1 MSKEE
6 QIINSL
12 SNPKFSWRTLEGV
25 SRETGL
31 NQDEILQFI
40 ESKPDLFIKSRI
52 PDEKGRALYA
62 TREHYRKSTSI
73 WQRTLDQF
81 KST

>member
-1 MSKEE
+1 MSQQE
-6 QIINSL
+6 QIINAL
-12 SNPKFSWRTLEGV
+12 SNPKFSWRTLDGV

-31 NQDEILQFI
+31 KQDEILKFI
-40 ESKPDLFIKSRI
+40 ESNPNLFIKSRI
-52 PDEKGRALYA
+52 SDEKGRALYA
-62 TREHYRKSTSI
+62 TREHYRKSNTI

>member
-6 QIINSL
+6 QIINAL

-31 NQDEILQFI
+31 DQSEILEFI
-40 ESKPDLFIKSRI
+40 ESKPDLFIKSLI

-62 TREHYRKSTSI
+62 TREHYRKSNSI